1 MEAPSLSLYLV
12 MICLVLLGVNGERDD
27 RLRFSM
33 PERRHDLFVAENT
46 IACSGMRPGSAPNSR
61 RYSRASAPTISS
73 GSTPPRLRTAERIV
87 AMRIPDAEH
96 ITAAGSQNAQ
106 NLGIGFALV
115 QKEHHAELA
124 HDGIEASIREGK
136 RHGIGRLEFDLLAG
150 SEFRAGDIQHR
161 WIEIGRRQACR
172 SRQCVAQLSRD
183 NAGAG
188 RGLQHPRRI
197 GSGDALRDVGGIID
211 KDHRPHALIVVLRYA
226 ADETHCVVAHDRPPP
241 PPVGS
246 IARRRRPAKALMW
259 FTAALDP
266 APASRSFL

>member
-115 QKEHHAELA
+115 RKEHHAELA

-150 SEFRAGDIQHR
+150 SARAISSIGGLRSVAVRRVAAGNASRNFRVTMPVPAAVSSTRAG
-161 WIEIGRRQACR
+161 
-172 SRQCVAQLSRD
+172 S
-183 NAGAG
+183 
-188 RGLQHPRRI
+188 
-197 GSGDALRDVGGIID
+197 
-211 KDHRPHALIVVLRYA
+211 A
-226 ADETHCVVAHDRPPP
+226 AATRCAM
-241 PPVGS
+241 S
-246 IARRRRPAKALMW
+246 
-259 FTAALDP
+259 AA
-266 APASRSFL
+266 